1 MGLRRRLTAAAV
13 RRATVLVVEVPGWG
27 RTRCAVEREIR
38 DRGWRP
44 AASPADADVLL
55 VCGRPGARLAAA
67 VDLAWEQL
75 PGPRARAEVL
85 TPSGASAALDRAL
98 DGLADD
104 DGQRADAAAR
114 PGDPAMGIGA
124 DEDPDGDDAGS
135 GHETSDEDSDD
146 GDSDDGDSDDGDSD
160 DGDSDDGDSDDGDSG
175 DGDSGDGD
183 SGDSGDGSDDDGA
196 EDDES
201 GEDESGEDDADD
213 SDDSDEMDMDMPMP
227 AGIPLA
233 GGGEARD
240 GLEMDLLHV
249 PLGPVLPAWP
259 PGLVLHCTV
268 QGDVVQEARA
278 EVLPPGPDAEP
289 DGDLVQGSP
298 ADRCDRAAR
307 ILTVAGWADAA
318 AAAAR
323 LRDELLDADGPG
335 SSRPALDRLDRRV
348 RRSWTLRRSLRGVP
362 AAAGN
367 PPAGDV
373 HDQLLRHLDQARHPR
388 EGGVPTPVA
397 TVPLDRLPDL
407 VAGQELAAVRLL
419 VAAADLSPAT
429 LVRSGAGLS

>member
-55 VCGRPGARLAAA
+55 VCGRPGARLTAA

-75 PGPRARAEVL
+75 PGPRARVEVL

-114 PGDPAMGIGA
+114 SGDPAMGIGA

-135 GHETSDEDSDD
+135 GHETSD
-146 GDSDDGDSDDGDSD
+146 GDSDDGDSDD
-160 DGDSDDGDSDDGDSG
+160 
-175 DGDSGDGD
+175 
-183 SGDSGDGSDDDGA
+183 SGDSGDDGA

-201 GEDESGEDDADD
+201 GDDESGEDDADD
-213 SDDSDEMDMDMPMP
+213 SDDMDMDMDMPMP
-227 AGIPLA
+227 GGIPLA
-233 GGGEARD
+233 GGGDARD

-278 EVLPPGPDAEP
+278 EVLPPGPGAEP

-307 ILTVAGWADAA
+307 ILTLAGWADAA

-373 HDQLLRHLDQARHPR
+373 HDQLLRLLDQARHPR

-397 TVPLDRLPDL
+397 TVPLDRLPVL

-429 LVRSGAGLS
+429 LVRSGAGLA